1 MSADTS
7 TNLITIRNLHKYFN
21 HVHVLKGIDLDVKKG
36 ELISIIGRSGCGKTT
51 LLRCL
56 NCLDILDEGTM
67 EVAGV
72 SLSRR
77 SPTDSINSS
86 FKKNA
91 ENIRDTVGM
100 PFHDVSQDGVG
111 DKDFRLKAH
120 SLRISVGMLF
130 QSFNLFP
137 HLTVIENVARA
148 PMIVKNEPKDQAL
161 MRAVQLL
168 EKVGLGT
175 FVNRYPY
182 QLSGG
187 QAQRVAIARA
197 LAMNPQVMLYDEP
210 TSALDP
216 ELVEEVLQV
225 MIKLHEEGMTQIIV
239 THAMNFA
246 RTASDRIIYMEDGK
260 IIEIDA
266 PEDLFNNPKDE
277 RTKQYLKISSL
288 NT

>member
-1 MSADTS
+1 M
-7 TNLITIRNLHKYFN
+7 ITIRNLHKYFN